1 MTPRH
6 DRVGHVVEHDDI
18 PRRIP
23 LIQDMTLADFPAEIG
38 LFPLN
43 EAMLLPHGKLPLN
56 VFEPRY
62 VALVEDA
69 MREGRM
75 IGMIQTRDWPG
86 MGMAEPMT
94 PGDGVFADGDGNG
107 DGGGAGGAGG
117 LPGGADETLPLYS
130 VGCIGRITSMTER
143 ADGTYGITL
152 TGLARFRLLREA
164 GMRRG
169 YRVARID
176 VSGFAA
182 DVTDPDEDVA
192 YDRERL
198 LESLRRFCTQQG
210 LSTQWDA
217 LYEMDDVTLLV
228 MLPMICPFATAEKQA
243 LLESATL
250 AERANTLRTLL
261 DMAGHEP
268 DEGASPS

>member
-1 MTPRH
+1 MTSRH
-6 DRVGHVVEHDDI
+6 DRMGYVVGHDDDI

-38 LFPLN
+38 LFPLD
-43 EAMLLPHGKLPLN
+43 EVMLLPHGKLPLN

-69 MREGRM
+69 MRGERM
-75 IGMIQTRDWPG
+75 IGMIQPRDWPG
-86 MGMAEPMT
+86 MESVA
-94 PGDGVFADGDGNG
+94 GVSGSDVADGSED
-107 DGGGAGGAGG
+107 
-117 LPGGADETLPLYS
+117 PPELYS
-130 VGCIGRITSMTER
+130 IGCVGRITSMTER

-164 GMRRG
+164 GVRRG

-198 LESLRRFCTQQG
+198 LESLRRFCARQG
-210 LSTQWDA
+210 LNTQWDA
-217 LYEMDDVTLLV
+217 LYEMDDATLLV
-228 MLPMICPFATAEKQA
+228 TLPMICPFAKAEKQA

-250 AERANTLRTLL
+250 AERAHTLRTLL

>member
-1 MTPRH
+1 MTSRH

-69 MREGRM
+69 LREGRM

-86 MGMAEPMT
+86 MDMVENMMP
-94 PGDGVFADGDGNG
+94 
-107 DGGGAGGAGG
+107 GAGVPDDETDDGTGG
-117 LPGGADETLPLYS
+117 VSGGADETPPLYS

-164 GMRRG
+164 GVRRG

-217 LYEMDDVTLLV
+217 LYEMDDATLLV

-243 LLESATL
+243 LLESVTL